1 MEEELYQKIAVA
13 VNHLAQDLLCRG
25 EGERIPSIS
34 EYQQMLGVSRGTV
47 QNCLTY
53 LKENGAVSLVSR
65 GHLGTFVEK
74 LDYPR
79 LQACSFKQEL
89 LGAMPLPYSTCY
101 QGLATALYRAFS
113 PLSFNLVY
121 VRGAESR
128 LRLIRTGV
136 CQFVVC
142 SRFAAQE
149 AIRSG
154 EDIQILMDLGPES
167 YLSSHVLVMRDPRAR
182 CLEKGM
188 KVAYDKASLDHRYI
202 TEHVCAGIDGIH
214 LVPMRAH
221 HTVAAI
227 RNGEIDAGVWNL
239 DEIRESGYDGLNL
252 LPLDRF
258 VDVTPF
264 SSAVLVIRA
273 GEKTLGKLLS
283 CYAEPQLLR
292 TVQKDVQ
299 EGKLPADY

>member
-34 EYQQMLGVSRGTV
+34 EYQQILGVSRGTV

-101 QGLATALYRAFS
+101 QGLATALYQSFS
-113 PLSFNLVY
+113 PLTFNLVY

-136 CQFVVC
+136 CQFIIC

-154 EDIQILMDLGPES
+154 ENVKILMDLGPGS
-167 YLSSHVLVMRDPRAR
+167 YLSSHVLVMRDPNA
-182 CLEKGM
+182 LALQPGM
-188 KVAYDKASLDHRYI
+188 RVAYDQASLDHRYL
-202 TEHVCAGIDGIH
+202 TEHVCAGMEDIT

-227 RNGEIDAGVWNL
+227 RNGDIDAGIWNL
-239 DEIRESGYDGLNL
+239 DEIKESGYDGLNL
-252 LPLDRF
+252 LPLDQF
-258 VDVTPF
+258 ADVTPF
-264 SSAVLVIRA
+264 SSAVLVVRS
-273 GEKTLGKLLS
+273 GEQTLEKMLS
-283 CYAEPQLLR
+283 CYADPQKLR
-292 TVQKDVQ
+292 SVQTAVQ
-299 EGKLPADY
+299 EGRIPADY